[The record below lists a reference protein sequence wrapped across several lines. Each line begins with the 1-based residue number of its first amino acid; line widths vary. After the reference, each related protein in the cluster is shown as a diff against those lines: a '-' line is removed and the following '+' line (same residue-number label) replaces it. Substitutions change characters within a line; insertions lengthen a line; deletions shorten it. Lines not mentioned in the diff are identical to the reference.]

1 MLLKRFYDEPLA
13 QASYMV
19 GCQATGEAIIM
30 DPLRDVDLY
39 LQAAQAEGVRI
50 THVTETHI
58 HADFVSGAREL
69 ARRAGATLLLSA
81 EGGPDWRYG
90 FAEEDGATLLRDGDD
105 FKVGNILFQVMHTPG
120 HTPDHLT
127 FVVTDTAGADEPMG
141 AFTGDFVFV
150 GDVGRPDLLEK
161 AAKVEGTMEAGARQ
175 LFQSLQRFRELP
187 DWIQIWPGHG
197 AGSACGKGLG
207 AVPTSTLGY
216 EKRFNWAFSHE
227 REEDFVAAVLEG
239 QPDPPRYFAEMKR
252 INRDGPT
259 VLDGKEPS
267 FVEDEEE
274 AASRLKALLDEGAVV
289 VDTRPYPAFGGG
301 HVPGTL
307 NIPLNRSFTT
317 MAGWILPYN
326 RDLHLIVDDDETGAE
341 AVRNLRGIGLDRV
354 ETLIPVSAVGAWARD
369 GGKLEIVG
377 RISADELEDGL
388 ESGEVQ
394 LLDVRWNDE
403 WKRGR
408 IPGAV
413 HIPLGDLEE
422 RMDELPNGKP
432 LVLTCASGARS
443 AIAASLLQRS
453 GVKEVANL
461 EGGYAR
467 WASARKPVEEGA
479 RG

>member
-19 GCQATGEAIIM
+19 GCQATGEALIM
-30 DPLRDVDLY
+30 DPIRDVDLY
-39 LQAAQAEGVRI
+39 LEAAQAEGVRI

-81 EGGPDWRYG
+81 EGGSDWSYG
-90 FAEEDGATLLRDGDD
+90 FAEEDGATLLRDGDE
-105 FKVGNILFQVMHTPG
+105 FKVGNIHFRVIHTPG
-120 HTPDHLT
+120 HTPEHLT

-175 LFQSLQRFRELP
+175 LFQSLQRFRDLP

-259 VLDGKEPS
+259 VLDGKEPA
-267 FVEDEEE
+267 FVDDEEE

-317 MAGWILPYN
+317 MSGWILPYD
-326 RDLHLIVDDDETGAE
+326 RDLHLIVDDEAAGAE

-354 ETLIPVSAVGAWARD
+354 ETLLPVSAVGAWARS
-369 GGKLEIVG
+369 GGKLETVG

-388 ESGEVQ
+388 ESGDVQ

-408 IPGAV
+408 IPGSV

-422 RMDELPNGKP
+422 RMDEVPNGKP
-432 LVLTCASGARS
+432 LAITCASGARS

-467 WASARKPVEEGA
+467 WASARKPVEGGA
-479 RG
+479 